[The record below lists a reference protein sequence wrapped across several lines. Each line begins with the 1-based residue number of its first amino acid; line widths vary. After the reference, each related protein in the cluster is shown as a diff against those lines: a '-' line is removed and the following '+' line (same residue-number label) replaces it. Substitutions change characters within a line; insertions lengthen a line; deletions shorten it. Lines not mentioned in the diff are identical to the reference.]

1 MALTSAMCS
10 AVATTLIQ
18 RGLRRSNFY
27 AGFWINVTV
36 GMVGLGLAGPLFDS
50 AINITAA
57 MVAASAFVLASG
69 HGGALRCDARSLFY
83 FVGGGVAENTGVF
96 LVLVALGLGDVSVVI
111 PLAGTAP
118 LFVLLLAYLFPSAVE
133 KLGWRVVAGAGAPR
147 ARAAPTYSVS
157 RSASTEPRTMRATAG
172 TPQMPTAS
180 VVLSAPGPRAAT
192 MAIASKR

>member
-1 MALTSAMCS
+1 M
-10 AVATTLIQ
+10 VAIIRKL
-18 RGLRRSNFY
+18 
-27 AGFWINVTV
+27 
-36 GMVGLGLAGPLFDS
+36 GLGLAGPLFDS

-133 KLGWRVVAGAGAPR
+133 KLGWRVVVGA
-147 ARAAPTYSVS
+147 
-157 RSASTEPRTMRATAG
+157 
-172 TPQMPTAS
+172 
-180 VVLSAPGPRAAT
+180 VLIVLGVFLL
-192 MAIASKR
+192 MGW